1 MWQKQEENKST
12 RLRVLLS
19 IITMLLTL
27 LINYLL
33 FTFIQV
39 ICLSVPALILPIFV
53 RCLMVKTMAMIV
65 IKIA

>member
-1 MWQKQEENKST
+1 MWEKQEENKST

-19 IITMLLTL
+19 IITKLLTL

-39 ICLSVPALILPIFV
+39 ICLSVPALILPMFV

>member
-1 MWQKQEENKST
+1 MWEKQEENKST

-19 IITMLLTL
+19 IITKLLTL
-27 LINYLL
+27 LINYLP

-39 ICLSVPALILPIFV
+39 ICLSVPALILPMFV
-53 RCLMVKTMAMIV
+53 RCLIVKTMAMIV

>member
-1 MWQKQEENKST
+1 MWEKQEENKST

-19 IITMLLTL
+19 IITKLLTL
-27 LINYLL
+27 LIIYLL

-39 ICLSVPALILPIFV
+39 ICLSVPALILPMFV